1 MLSCLWKQLLPA
13 YCTTEVKQRFV
24 LLLLP
29 HEGFT
34 TAVANEG
41 LEKAR
46 AYLNQVPRDQ
56 RLYIP
61 SEGYAV

>member
-1 MLSCLWKQLLPA
+1 MVC
-13 YCTTEVKQRFV
+13 VFV
-24 LLLLP
+24 LFLFLLP

-34 TAVANEG
+34 TVVSNEG

-46 AYLNQVPRDQ
+46 AYLNQVPDQ

-61 SEGYAV
+61 SKGGVNFR